1 MKAMYKYPQNEYPYQ
16 WLVEENRRRTVHD
29 LEFELCDTGRDLG
42 KGFKCSLQYSPQ
54 VLHIYKNLLFGIGSY
69 DISKSNVDKGKSCS
83 LHEQICLVGTWFMHA
98 SFEIPR

>member
-1 MKAMYKYPQNEYPYQ
+1 MTYSFANRYLSRTLGNHGEDVKECYYYLDSLPTHSYMKAMYKYPQNEYPYQ

-54 VLHIYKNLLFGIGSY
+54 VLHIYKNLLF
-69 DISKSNVDKGKSCS
+69 
-83 LHEQICLVGTWFMHA
+83 
-98 SFEIPR
+98 